1 VQRIPKF
8 LNKTVTELIS
18 GNYFSC
24 TKNTNILEQNG
35 TDLINANDFSYVKR
49 VPQPDATKPLRLKRT
64 GKHSTNY
71 NLWQAKEKQIIN
83 GNGKLDTRFQVL
95 TVQ

>member
-1 VQRIPKF
+1 

-24 TKNTNILEQNG
+24 AKNTKILEQNS
-35 TDLINANDFSYVKR
+35 TDLINGNDFSCVKR
-49 VPQPDATKPLRLKRT
+49 VPQPDATKPLRLQSKGLEST
-64 GKHSTNY
+64 AQITFYGKQRRNKLS
-71 NLWQAKEKQIIN
+71 N
-83 GNGKLDTRFQVL
+83 GNGKPDTRFQVL